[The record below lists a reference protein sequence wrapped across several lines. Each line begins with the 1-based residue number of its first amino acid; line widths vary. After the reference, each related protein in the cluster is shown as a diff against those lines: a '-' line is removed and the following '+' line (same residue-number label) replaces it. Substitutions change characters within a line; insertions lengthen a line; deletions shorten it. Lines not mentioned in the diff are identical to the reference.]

1 RDGLAMSFSPPLSSS
16 AELWL
21 RLHHRQIKFLESQC
35 VHG

>member
-1 RDGLAMSFSPPLSSS
+1 

>member
-1 RDGLAMSFSPPLSSS
+1 SSS

>member
-1 RDGLAMSFSPPLSSS
+1 
-16 AELWL
+16 ELWL

>member
-1 RDGLAMSFSPPLSSS
+1 LSSS

>member
-1 RDGLAMSFSPPLSSS
+1 
-16 AELWL
+16 LWL

>member
-1 RDGLAMSFSPPLSSS
+1 SS

>member
-1 RDGLAMSFSPPLSSS
+1 

-21 RLHHRQIKFLESQC
+21 RLHHRQIKFLESKC

>member
-1 RDGLAMSFSPPLSSS
+1 S